1 MLPVKEVTTQ
11 RQYLTLEDL
20 QARRDEL
27 SDEIAQQDKQFTA
40 MWHSLFIKR
49 EETTRTEFFSSMVT
63 HGITAFDLFLMARKL
78 YKTYRGVFQW
88 SKKKR

>member
-27 SDEIAQQDKQFTA
+27 SEEIAQQDKQFTT
-40 MWHSLFIKR
+40 MWNSLFIKR
-49 EETTRTEFFSSMVT
+49 EEATRTEFLASMVT
-63 HGITAFDLFLMARKL
+63 HGITAFDTFLLVRKL
-78 YKTYRGVFQW
+78 YKSYKGVFQW